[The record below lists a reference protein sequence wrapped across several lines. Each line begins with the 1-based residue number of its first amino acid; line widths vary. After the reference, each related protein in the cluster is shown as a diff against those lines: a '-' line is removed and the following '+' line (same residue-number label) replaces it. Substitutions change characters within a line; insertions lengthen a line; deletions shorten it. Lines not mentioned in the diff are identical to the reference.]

1 VATEL
6 IMPKLGLTMTEGTIV
21 NWLKKEGENVT
32 EGEPLVEILSD
43 KSNFELEA
51 PETGVLLKV
60 FYQDGAV
67 VPVVQVIAYIGQPG
81 EKIEKVLAVPAT
93 TQDENTEKKEVPKIK
108 ISPRAKKLAQEQGID
123 YQVIIATGPDGRII
137 EGDVK
142 KYLESMAKVKTTS
155 TARKVA
161 EDMGIAIE
169 QVVGTGV
176 SGRIY
181 KEDVLKS
188 IKEIPTKQEEALKEI
203 PYTGIRKLVGDRLS
217 SSKFSAPHVYFT
229 VDVDMTRI
237 IEAREKLKSLGAKTS
252 LTDFIVLA
260 SARALTKYP
269 NFNASL
275 LEDKIFHHKQI
286 NIGVAVA
293 TEYGLI
299 VPVVKNVQAKSL
311 SQISMESV
319 DLIERARTSR
329 LQIEEY
335 KGGTFTIS
343 NLGMAGIDNFTAI
356 INPPEAAI
364 LAVSRVQKKPVFDEA
379 SEQFVAK
386 PMMTITLSADHR
398 VNDGWEA
405 ALFVTT
411 IQKYLEEPLSLL

>member
-1 VATEL
+1 MATEL